1 MILLVAVR
9 GLEVHART
17 QTKRVRVQHRFEV
30 AEERVCPSVDSV
42 VYIAGVRRIEGVL
55 AVESHALR
63 AGRHG
68 RLTEVGYVGAGVH
81 RIVVFGFVEHVRLR
95 IVFLLCTK

>member
-1 MILLVAVR
+1 MQIDAGKAQPSGSLAEMILLVTVW

-17 QTKRVRVQHRFEV
+17 QTKWVRVQHRFEV
-30 AEERVCPSVDSV
+30 TEERVCPSVDSV
-42 VYIAGVRRIEGVL
+42 VYIAGVRIEGVL

-68 RLTEVGYVGAGVH
+68 RLTEVGYVRAGVH
-81 RIVVFGFVEHVRLR
+81 
-95 IVFLLCTK
+95 